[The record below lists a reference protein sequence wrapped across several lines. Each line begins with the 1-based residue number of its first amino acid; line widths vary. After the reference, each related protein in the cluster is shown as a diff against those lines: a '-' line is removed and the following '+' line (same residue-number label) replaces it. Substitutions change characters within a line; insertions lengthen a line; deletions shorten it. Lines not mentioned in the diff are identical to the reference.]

1 MRALTGVN
9 AVLALV
15 LELALLGALVAVGLL
30 LPAPLPVRIAAAVLL
45 PAAVIAVWGVWL
57 APRASRRLGSRERLL
72 LQTLLFAVAVVA
84 LAALGATGWAALL
97 ALLVVVRLLLGL
109 RLGRV

>member
-1 MRALTGVN
+1 MRVLSGVN

-30 LPAPLPVRIAAAVLL
+30 LPLPLPVRIALAVLL
-45 PAAVIAVWGVWL
+45 PAVVVAVWGVWL
-57 APRASRRLGSRERLL
+57 APRSARRLEPRRGLL
-72 LQTLLFAVAVVA
+72 LQTALFAAVVVA
-84 LAALGATGWAALL
+84 LAAVGAVGWAAVL
-97 ALLVVVRLLLGL
+97 ALLTAVRLVLGV